1 MNITKTAEL
10 DRSSSRTRLMSRR
23 SIIWSVGGLS
33 LIAAIT
39 AGMLPLG
46 NGPSTSAAYAQQTA
60 EANAARQQL
69 LIGADRLSEAFRLA
83 AQSLRPSVVTI
94 TSLTNQRVRRNVRRN
109 FSSPFGSGFGD
120 LDPFRGML
128 PDDLLEELQRG
139 GARNGRF
146 FDEYEEDLVPEGEQS
161 SRQVQ
166 TGMGSGF
173 IVSTDGYILTNNHVV
188 ERADRLQVDLSDGR
202 SFEADVVG
210 TDPQSDV
217 ALLKIDAPNLVAAR
231 IGDSD
236 AMQVGDW
243 VIAIG
248 SPFGLDQTVT
258 AGIISA
264 TNRST
269 GILKGGFEDFLQTDA
284 AINPGNSGGPLVNLR
299 GEVVGINTAIN
310 SRTGTNVGVGFAI
323 PASMASSIMQDLKT
337 GDGVQR
343 GYIGAM
349 LRDVNLQNADE
360 FQLPRGVVRG
370 ASVEVVQKGGP
381 ADRASLQVGDVIT
394 QVNGKPVTSSNQIVN
409 AVARM
414 RPNSQLRFQGYRD
427 GRPIDIDITTGV
439 RDEER
444 LSQILPSAEIERLGI
459 GVQNLSP
466 RQKRESN
473 AESGVV
479 VSEMDTRRRAYAEG
493 VRPGDIIVEAAG
505 QPVTD
510 ANVAKK
516 LLSDPSTSQI
526 IIQRGNRL
534 LSLELENR

>member
-1 MNITKTAEL
+1 MHITKTAEHTK
-10 DRSSSRTRLMSRR
+10 RSSRPRLMSRR
-23 SIIWSVGGLS
+23 STIGSIGGLS
-33 LIAAIT
+33 LIAVLS
-39 AGMLPLG
+39 AGILPIAQ
-46 NGPSTSAAYAQQTA
+46 GPSTSAAYAQQTA
-60 EANAARQQL
+60 DANAARQQL

-94 TSLTNQRVRRNVRRN
+94 TSSTNQRVRRNVRRN
-109 FSSPFGSGFGD
+109 FGSPFGSGIDD
-120 LDPFRGML
+120 LEPFRGML
-128 PDDLLEELQRG
+128 PDGLLEELQRG
-139 GARNGRF
+139 NSRNGRSF
-146 FDEYEEDLVPEGEQS
+146 EEYEELEPEQES
-161 SRQVQ
+161 SGRQVQ

-173 IVSTDGYILTNNHVV
+173 IVSNDGYILTNNHVV

-217 ALLKIDAPNLVAAR
+217 ALLKIDAPNLVAAP
-231 IGDSD
+231 IGNSD

-269 GILKGGFEDFLQTDA
+269 GILKGGFEDFLQTVA

-337 GDGVQR
+337 GGEVRR

-360 FQLPRGVVRG
+360 YRLPRGVVRG
-370 ASVEVVQKGGP
+370 ASVEVVQEGGP
-381 ADRASLQVGDVIT
+381 ADHASLRVGDVIT
-394 QVNGKPVTSSNQIVN
+394 QVNGRPVTSSNQLVN
-409 AVARM
+409 AVAKM
-414 RPNSQLRFQGYRD
+414 RPNSKLRLQGYRR
-427 GRPIDIDITTGV
+427 GQPIEIDVTTG
-439 RDEER
+439 
-444 LSQILPSAEIERLGI
+444 
-459 GVQNLSP
+459 
-466 RQKRESN
+466 
-473 AESGVV
+473 
-479 VSEMDTRRRAYAEG
+479 
-493 VRPGDIIVEAAG
+493 
-505 QPVTD
+505 
-510 ANVAKK
+510 
-516 LLSDPSTSQI
+516 
-526 IIQRGNRL
+526 
-534 LSLELENR
+534 